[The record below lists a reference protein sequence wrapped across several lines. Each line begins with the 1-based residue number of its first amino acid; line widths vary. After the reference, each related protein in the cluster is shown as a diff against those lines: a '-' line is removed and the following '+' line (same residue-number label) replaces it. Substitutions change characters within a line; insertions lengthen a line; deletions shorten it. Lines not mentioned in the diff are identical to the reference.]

1 MVDFSP
7 EINSTVSRETTPVNG
22 LTGTFSR
29 IEFAEPVIVFSK
41 DSAIVRKTGSTR
53 SPQQA
58 YLDMSKIVNDNTV
71 TPDIIV
77 PVSGFMENTVGIQN
91 ASVSKDK
98 ALVNVYTSDG
108 VLIRKDVKRSDA
120 LKGLTKG
127 VYIVGGEKKAVK

>member
-1 MVDFSP
+1 
-7 EINSTVSRETTPVNG
+7 
-22 LTGTFSR
+22 
-29 IEFAEPVIVFSK
+29 
-41 DSAIVRKTGSTR
+41 
-53 SPQQA
+53 
-58 YLDMSKIVNDNTV
+58 MSKIVNDNTV